1 MAAPTG
7 QGVSPCLG
15 VRLPR
20 PIFEAIHTAARL
32 QGTTAAEL
40 AREAIIAVY
49 ENLLDD
55 VELAKELQRLQDQLG
70 HGEEA

>member
-7 QGVSPCLG
+7 LGVSPTLG

-20 PIFEAIHTAARL
+20 PVFDAIHTAARL
-32 QGTTAAEL
+32 QSTTAAEL
-40 AREAIIAVY
+40 AREAIIAIY

-55 VELAKELQRLQDQLG
+55 VELAQELQRHHDQLSPD
-70 HGEEA
+70 EEA